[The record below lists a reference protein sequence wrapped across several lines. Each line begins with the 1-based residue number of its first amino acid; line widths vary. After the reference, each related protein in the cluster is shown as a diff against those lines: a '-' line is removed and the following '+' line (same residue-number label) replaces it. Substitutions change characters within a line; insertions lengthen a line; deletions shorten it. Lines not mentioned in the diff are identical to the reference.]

1 MFASHRFGV
10 AILLLLGLGMALA
23 FAAGLAWGDVVFPAD
38 VPLIRGDGVSVSM
51 LTGAYV
57 PR

>member
-1 MFASHRFGV
+1 MFASPRIGV
-10 AILLLLGLGMALA
+10 AILLLALGMAIA
-23 FAAGLAWGDVVFPAD
+23 FASGLAWGEVVFPTD
-38 VPLIRGDGVSVSM
+38 VPVIRGGDGLSVSM

>member
-1 MFASHRFGV
+1 MKTS
-10 AILLLLGLGMALA
+10 ILSAALALA
-23 FAAGLAWGDVVFPAD
+23 FAAGLAWGEVAFPTD
-38 VPLIRGDGVSVSM
+38 VPLIGGGDGLSVSM

>member
-1 MFASHRFGV
+1 MFASHRIGV
-10 AILLLLGLGMALA
+10 AILLLGLGMAIA
-23 FAAGLAWGDVVFPAD
+23 FAAGLAWGDVVFPTD
-38 VPLIRGDGVSVSM
+38 VPLVRGGDGVSVSM

>member
-1 MFASHRFGV
+1 MFASPRFGLAV
-10 AILLLLGLGMALA
+10 LLLGVGMALA
-23 FAAGLAWGDVVFPAD
+23 FAAGLAWGEVAFPSD
-38 VPLIRGDGVSVSM
+38 VPLIAGGDGVSVSM